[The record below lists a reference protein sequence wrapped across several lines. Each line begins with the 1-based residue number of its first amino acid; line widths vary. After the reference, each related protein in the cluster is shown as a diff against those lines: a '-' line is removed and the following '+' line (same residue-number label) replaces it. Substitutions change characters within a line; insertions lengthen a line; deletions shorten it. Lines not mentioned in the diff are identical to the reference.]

1 MRLPIV
7 ATGQPFANR
16 AFLKFVRYSSGNEPP
31 DVLKT
36 LHYRPSFWGRPY
48 SDLLQD
54 VMRGPSEW
62 SPGER
67 ELFAALTAR
76 LSDCEF

>member
-1 MRLPIV
+1 MRLAV
-7 ATGQPFANR
+7 VNR
-16 AFLKFVRYSSGNEPP
+16 GSRLPNRLFLKLVRWTTREEPV

-36 LHYRPSFWGRPY
+36 LHYRPDFWGRPY

-54 VMRGPSEW
+54 VMRGPSFW
-62 SPGER
+62 TPGER

-76 LSDCEF
+76 WNDCAF

>member
-1 MRLPIV
+1 MRLHGPTCGH
-7 ATGQPFANR
+7 AWKNR
-16 AFLKFVRYSSGNEPP
+16 LFLSFVRWSSGEEPV

-36 LHYRPSFWGRPY
+36 LHYRSDFWGRAY
-48 SDLLQD
+48 SDLLHD
-54 VMRGPSEW
+54 VMRGPSDW
-62 SPGER
+62 TPGER